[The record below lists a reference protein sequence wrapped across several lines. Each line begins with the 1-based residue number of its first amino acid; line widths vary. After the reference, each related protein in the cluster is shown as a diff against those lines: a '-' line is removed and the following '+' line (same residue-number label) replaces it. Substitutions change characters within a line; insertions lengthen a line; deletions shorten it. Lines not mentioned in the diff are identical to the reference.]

1 MAGQL
6 TPQTHDLVPGLAASP
21 VLTGGN
27 RTLLMIVA
35 LVALAALALALV
47 LVRQTLAADEGTD
60 GMKKI
65 AAAVQEGANA
75 YLARQFRTL
84 GIFAVAAFFLLLL
97 LPADNTAQRIGRSA
111 FFLAGAG
118 FSAITGYV
126 GMWLAV
132 RSNVRVAAA
141 ARAATPDTGALGS
154 GGPDVDALGAGG
166 SGVGALGSGAAD
178 DDAPGSGAV
187 AARKADLSTVSHQAM
202 RIAFRTGGVV
212 GMFTVGLGLLGAV
225 VVVLVYASNA
235 PTVLEGFGFGAALL
249 AMFMR
254 VGGGIFT
261 KAADVGADLVGK
273 VEQGIPEDDPR
284 NAATIADNV
293 GDNVGDC
300 AGMAADLFESYAV
313 TLVAAL
319 ILGKV
324 AFGDSG
330 LTFPLLIP
338 AIGVLTAM
346 AGIFAVSPRRG
357 DRSGMTAIN
366 RGFFISAVIS
376 LAGVAAVTFA
386 YLPSSYAEL
395 KNVPADIAGHPGDPR
410 ILALVAVAIGI
421 VLAALIQ
428 QLTGYFT
435 ETTRRPVR
443 DIGKTSLTG
452 PATVVLAGIAVGLES
467 AVYSAVL
474 IALSVYGAFLLGGTS
489 VWLALFAVALAG
501 TGLLTTVGVI
511 VAMDTFGP
519 VSDNAQGI
527 AEMSGD
533 VHGVGAQVLTDLDAV
548 GNTTKAI
555 TKGIAIATAVLAA
568 TALFGSFKEAVG
580 TSVNAARVAA
590 SDARWLNLDIS
601 QPNNLVGLLLGA
613 AVVFLFSGLAINAV
627 SRAAGAVVYEVRAQ
641 FRNHP
646 GIMDGTETPEYGR
659 VVDIC
664 TKDALRELATPGLL
678 AVLAPVAVGFCLGV
692 GSLGAYLAG
701 AIGAGTLMAV
711 FLANSGGAWD
721 NAKKLVEDGKYGGKG
736 SEAHAATI
744 IGDTVGDPFKDTA
757 GPAINPLL
765 KVMNLVAL
773 LIAPAV
779 VRFSYGQH
787 ANLGVRIGAAAV
799 ALLVIV
805 GAVYLSKRR
814 GTEVSDSDEGSDGT
828 EPSNRSADA
837 AVVS

>member
-1 MAGQL
+1 MQESALRESALSDG
-6 TPQTHDLVPGLAASP
+6 PGSLAAA
-21 VLTGGN
+21 VLTDDN
-27 RTLLMIVA
+27 RLIVIVVAVVAVAA
-35 LVALAALALALV
+35 LVVARL
-47 LVRQTLAADEGTD
+47 LVRQVLAAGEGTER
-60 GMKKI
+60 MKEI

-75 YLARQFRTL
+75 YLARQLRTV
-84 GIFAVAAFFLLLL
+84 GVFAVIVFFLLLL
-97 LPADNTAQRIGRSA
+97 LPADNWSQRAGRSL
-111 FFLAGAG
+111 FFLVGAL
-118 FSAITGYV
+118 FSAATGYI
-126 GMWLAV
+126 GMRLAV

-141 ARAATPDTGALGS
+141 AREATPGEGE
-154 GGPDVDALGAGG
+154 PE
-166 SGVGALGSGAAD
+166 
-178 DDAPGSGAV
+178 
-187 AARKADLSTVSHQAM
+187 KDLTTVSHRAM
-202 RIAFRTGGVV
+202 KIAFRTGGVV
-212 GMFTVGLGLLGAV
+212 GMITVGLGLLGASC
-225 VVVLVYASNA
+225 VVLVYAADA
-235 PTVLEGFGFGAALL
+235 PKVLEGFGLGAALI

-319 ILGKV
+319 ILGMA

-330 LTFPLLIP
+330 LAFPLMVP
-338 AIGVLTAM
+338 AIGVVTALI
-346 AGIFAVSPRRG
+346 GIFAVAPRRA

-366 RGFFISAVIS
+366 RGFFISAVVS
-376 LAGVAAVTFA
+376 LVLVAVAAYA
-386 YLPSSYAEL
+386 YLPSSYAGLDGVTDE
-395 KNVPADIAGHPGDPR
+395 AITGHGGDPR
-410 ILALVAVAIGI
+410 VFALVAVAIGI

-435 ETTRRPVR
+435 ETKRRPVQ
-443 DIGKTSLTG
+443 DIGKSSLTG
-452 PATVVLAGIAVGLES
+452 PATLVLAGVSIGLES
-467 AVYSAVL
+467 AVYTALL
-474 IALSVYGAFLLGGTS
+474 IALGVYGAFLLGGTS
-489 VWLALFAVALAG
+489 IMLALFAVALAG

-533 VHGVGAQVLTDLDAV
+533 VTGAGAQVLTDLDAV

-568 TALFGSFKEAVG
+568 AALFGSYRDAIATAVADVG
-580 TSVNAARVAA
+580 AGAGELGLS
-590 SDARWLNLDIS
+590 LDIS
-601 QPNNLVGLLLGA
+601 QPNNLVGLILGA

-627 SRAAGAVVYEVRAQ
+627 SRSAGAVVYEVRRQ
-641 FRNHP
+641 FREHP
-646 GIMDGTETPEYGR
+646 GIMDYTEKPEYGR

-678 AVLAPVAVGFCLGV
+678 AVLAPIAVGFSLGV
-692 GSLGAYLAG
+692 GALGSYLAG
-701 AIGAGTLMAV
+701 AIATGTLMAV

-721 NAKKLVEDGKYGGKG
+721 NAKKLVEDGHYGGKG
-736 SEAHAATI
+736 SDAHAATV

-779 VRFSYGQH
+779 VQFSYGAD
-787 ANLGVRIGAAAV
+787 ANPWVRALVAV
-799 ALLVIV
+799 FAIVVIV
-805 GAVYLSKRR
+805 GAVYVSKRR
-814 GTEVSDSDEGSDGT
+814 GITVGEDDSGAPGGGG
-828 EPSNRSADA
+828 PSLPSPDPA
-837 AVVS
+837 AAP

>member
-1 MAGQL
+1 MRPRIL
-6 TPQTHDLVPGLAASP
+6 DVLADGPSGGSSGGA

-27 RTLLMIVA
+27 QLVVLIIG
-35 LVALAALALALV
+35 LVALGALGVAVL
-47 LVRQTLAADEGTD
+47 LVRQVLAADAGTPV
-60 GMKKI
+60 MRRI
-65 AAAVQEGANA
+65 AGAVQEGANA

-84 GIFAVAAFFLLLL
+84 SVFAAGAFFLLML
-97 LPADNTAQRIGRSA
+97 LPADNWSQRLGRSV
-111 FFLAGAG
+111 FFLVGAV
-118 FSAITGYV
+118 FSAATGYL

-132 RSNVRVAAA
+132 RANVRVAAV
-141 ARAATPDTGALGS
+141 ARG
-154 GGPDVDALGAGG
+154 VIAGQERP
-166 SGVGALGSGAAD
+166 AQH
-178 DDAPGSGAV
+178 
-187 AARKADLSTVSHQAM
+187 KAM

-212 GMFTVGLGLLGAV
+212 GMCTVGLGLLGAA
-225 VVVLVYASNA
+225 VVVLIYQANA
-235 PTVLEGFGFGAALL
+235 PRVLEGFGFGAALL

-319 ILGKV
+319 ILGRAV
-324 AFGDSG
+324 FGDTG
-330 LTFPLLIP
+330 LVLPLIVP
-338 AIGVLTAM
+338 AIGVVTAVL
-346 AGIFAVSPRRG
+346 GIVAVSPRER
-357 DRSGMTAIN
+357 DRSGMAAIN
-366 RGFFISAVIS
+366 RGFFISAAVS
-376 LAGVAAVTFA
+376 LLLVLGAV
-386 YLPSSYAEL
+386 YLVLPSSFGAL
-395 KNVPADIAGHPGDPR
+395 RHVPDGIRGHHGDPR
-410 ILALVAVAIGI
+410 LFALAAVVIGI
-421 VLAALIQ
+421 VLAVLIQ

-435 ETTRRPVR
+435 ETSRRPVR
-443 DIGKTSLTG
+443 DVGRSSLTG
-452 PATVVLAGIAVGLES
+452 AATVVLSGVSLGLES

-474 IALSVYGAFLLGGTS
+474 IGAAVYGAYLLAGGS
-489 VWLALFAVALAG
+489 IVLALFAVALAG

-527 AEMSGD
+527 AEMSGE
-533 VHGVGAQVLTDLDAV
+533 VEGAGARVLTELDAV

-568 TALFGSFKEAVG
+568 TALFGSFTDAINDAVSSAG
-580 TSVNAARVAA
+580 GSAVIGSPAGL
-590 SDARWLNLDIS
+590 SLDIS

-627 SRAAGAVVYEVRAQ
+627 SRSAGSVVYEVRRQ
-641 FRNHP
+641 FREHP
-646 GIMDGTETPEYGR
+646 GIMDGTETPEYGK

-664 TKDALRELATPGLL
+664 TRDALHELATPGLL
-678 AVLAPVAVGFCLGV
+678 AVLAPIAVGFGLGV

-701 AIGAGTLMAV
+701 AIGTGTLMAV

-721 NAKKLVEDGKYGGKG
+721 NAKKLVEDGAHGGKG
-736 SEAHAATI
+736 SEAHAATV

-765 KVMNLVAL
+765 KVMNLVSL

-779 VRFSYGQH
+779 VRFSYGAH
-787 ANLGVRIGAAAV
+787 ASAGLRGAVAAV
-799 ALLVIV
+799 AVLVVV
-805 GAVYLSKRR
+805 GAVYVSKRR
-814 GTEVSDSDEGSDGT
+814 TVDV
-828 EPSNRSADA
+828 ADA
-837 AVVS
+837 PDAPATPATPDAPDAPDAVGDTAGGGTAGGDVVGGEAVAPAGG